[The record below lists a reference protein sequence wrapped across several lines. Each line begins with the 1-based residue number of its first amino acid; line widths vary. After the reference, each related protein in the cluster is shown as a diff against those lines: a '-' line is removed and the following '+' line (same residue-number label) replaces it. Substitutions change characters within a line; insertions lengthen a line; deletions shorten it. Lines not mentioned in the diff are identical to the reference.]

1 MLMGVRNEQK
11 KLKLIS
17 KSQTNLKEAKHE
29 NQCMNSKFKIQNHQN
44 RMSNSFQKSKE
55 LIPKSRTSFQT
66 KEAQFQIN
74 IVHF

>member
-44 RMSNSFQKSKE
+44 RMSNSFQKSEE
-55 LIPKSRTSFQT
+55 LIPKSRTSFQN